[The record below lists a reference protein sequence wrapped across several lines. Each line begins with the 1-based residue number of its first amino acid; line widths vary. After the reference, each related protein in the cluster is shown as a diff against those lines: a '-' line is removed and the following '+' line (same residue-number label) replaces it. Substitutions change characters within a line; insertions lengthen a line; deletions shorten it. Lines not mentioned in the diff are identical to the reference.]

1 MRLPVAA
8 ITILGAVCAAVP
20 AQAGLLGK
28 TVTVNYN
35 YSGNPTYTDSVT
47 VGAGIE
53 MTCPGGFDL
62 CNALSAPTQTVDFG
76 DNTITY
82 AFTSTTGQPSGFD
95 NVLPNMF
102 SFLDLDLDAPITDV
116 TLVTGIAGLD
126 LSRVMFTA
134 DSVMVDMHGLSLGF
148 GNSFTLTLTAV
159 PEPASLALF
168 GTALA
173 GITGLRRR
181 LSRG

>member
-8 ITILGAVCAAVP
+8 ITILGAVCAALP

-76 DNTITY
+76 DNTISY
-82 AFTSTTGQPSGFD
+82 AYVSTTGQPSGFD

-102 SFLDLDLDAPITDV
+102 SFLDLDMGAPITGV
-116 TLVTGIAGLD
+116 TLSTGIAGLD
-126 LSRVMFTA
+126 GSRISFTA
-134 DSVMVDMHGLSLGF
+134 DSVMVDMHGLALGF
-148 GNSFTLTLTAV
+148 GGGFTLTLTAV
-159 PEPASLALF
+159 PEPGSLVLF
-168 GTALA
+168 GTALLSI
-173 GITGLRRR
+173 GGLRRR

>member
-8 ITILGAVCAAVP
+8 ITILGAVCAALP
-20 AQAGLLGK
+20 AQAGLFGK
-28 TVTVNYN
+28 TVSVHYN
-35 YSGNPTYTDSVT
+35 YSTNPTYMDSVT

-76 DNTITY
+76 DNTISY
-82 AFTSTTGQPSGFD
+82 AYASTTGQPSGFD

-102 SFLDLDLDAPITDV
+102 SFLDLDMGAPITDV

-126 LSRVMFTA
+126 GSRVSFTGNA
-134 DSVMVDMHGLSLGF
+134 VMVDMHGLALGF

-159 PEPASLALF
+159 PEPASLVLF

-173 GITGLRRR
+173 GIAGLRRR
-181 LSRG
+181 TFR

>member
-8 ITILGAVCAAVP
+8 ITILGAVCAALP

-76 DNTITY
+76 DSTITY

>member
-1 MRLPVAA
+1 MRLPVAVLA
-8 ITILGAVCAAVP
+8 ILGVACTGLP

-35 YSGNPTYTDSVT
+35 YSANPTYTDSVV

-62 CNALSAPTQTVDFG
+62 CNALSAATQTVDFA

-102 SFLDLDLDAPITDV
+102 SFLDLDMGAPITDV
-116 TLVTGIAGLD
+116 VLSTGIAGLD
-126 LSRVMFTA
+126 ASRVTFTA
-134 DSVMVDMHGLSLGF
+134 NAVMVDMHGLSLGF

-159 PEPASLALF
+159 PEPTSLALF
-168 GTALA
+168 GAALA
-173 GITGLRRR
+173 GIAGLRRR
-181 LSRG
+181 SSRG